1 VFLINR
7 RSAAREIIQAGMD
20 SGEFRRD
27 VDIEL
32 IIDLIYGPMWYRLMV
47 GHQPLNREFA
57 ETFSRLAI
65 AALRPESR

>member
-1 VFLINR
+1 
-7 RSAAREIIQAGMD
+7 MD

-65 AALRPESR
+65 AALKPESR